1 MRCSLCT
8 GEIQFFQVEEMVDQL
23 FDVTFKDRKIVDYES
38 STMVHSVVTNQY
50 AKCKDCEVEVTL

>member
-23 FDVTFKDRKIVDYES
+23 HDVTIKDHSIYDFGS
-38 STMVHSVVTNQY
+38 STMLHSVVTSQY
-50 AKCKDCEVEVTL
+50 AKCKDCGVEVII